1 MAKLT
6 LRDWASVVEITSA
19 VAVVLSLV
27 YVGFELR
34 GNTRAVEGAALF
46 EVNKIARDHLLL
58 MWGDAEVSRIDQV
71 GAQDLSQ
78 LNPEE
83 QQRYNWNVRSF
94 WLGMQTVFRQHDLGI
109 LPDEEWRVYNN
120 VICLNIAFPGTRALW
135 TGTDLIPDFV
145 RVVEACPSF

>member
-6 LRDWASVVEITSA
+6 LRDWASVAEITSA

-34 GNTRAVEGAALF
+34 GNTRAVEAASLL

-83 QQRYNWNVRSF
+83 QQRYYWNVRSF

-109 LPDEEWRVYNN
+109 LPDEEWRVYND
-120 VICLNIAFPGTRALW
+120 VICRNISWPGTRSLW